1 MGEGAKIS
9 VFNLHD
15 PDLLDVGAHA
25 TIGHMAQK
33 FVEMIPEKKNVGAP
47 FFFEGLEVITYIFGV
62 GVAIEL
68 RSFDCRGLLD
78 CYFGIRMYPP

>member
-25 TIGHMAQK
+25 TIGNMAQK
-33 FVEMIPEKKNVGAP
+33 FVEMIPEKRTWELR
-47 FFFEGLEVITYIFGV
+47 FFFRGLRSSHTIFGV
-62 GVAIEL
+62 GVAI
-68 RSFDCRGLLD
+68 
-78 CYFGIRMYPP
+78 